1 MKKISIILASA
12 ILLGCNSRDPIDQ
25 NVKDESFEQDLDQ
38 FRQLPEYDALVFD
51 RAVYMHEDG
60 MGKNKT
66 FRELLNE
73 AKEINNKFDDAWQKF
88 ENDKKE
94 FTKLLAIDVQD
105 GFVVD
110 VSEDSDE
117 NPFGYSFSY
126 IISNNSD
133 KNIMGYRGDLLF
145 LINDDTYILKVI
157 LEDEAELPPGSERP
171 VHEVVLITDAD
182 DLMALQNT
190 SFEKLMPLWEPTR
203 IVFDDGSTLEAIPPQ
218 ANFSEYH
225 KTMRK

>member
-94 FTKLLAIDVQD
+94 FAKLLAIDVQD

-126 IISNNSD
+126 VILNNSD

-190 SFEKLMPLWEPTR
+190 SFEKLMPLWSRHESFLMTEALWKLFR
-203 IVFDDGSTLEAIPPQ
+203 HRLTLVNIIKP
-218 ANFSEYH
+218 
-225 KTMRK
+225 